1 MQTDQE
7 AVHDGPSGS
16 IRLRTVN
23 EVAQDILRVSA
34 ATVYE
39 LIYQRQLRAKKVL
52 GQWRISERDIED
64 YLGETEEV
72 AR

>member
-7 AVHDGPSGS
+7 AVHDGRSGW
-16 IRLRTVN
+16 IRLRTVH
-23 EVAQDILRVSA
+23 EVAQDIFRVST

-39 LIYQRQLRAKKVL
+39 LIYQRQLE
-52 GQWRISERDIED
+52 GQESTRPVAHQRSAIVDF
-64 YLGETEEV
+64 LGETEEV

>member
-7 AVHDGPSGS
+7 AVHDGPSGLA
-16 IRLRTVN
+16 RLRKVH
-23 EVAQDILRVSA
+23 EVAQDILRVSD

-39 LIYQRQLRAKKVL
+39 LIYRRQLRARKVL
-52 GQWRISERDIED
+52 GQWRISERAIAD
-64 YLGETEEV
+64 YLGEAEEV